1 MDKIDH
7 VQKQMGHVS
16 KENAMLR
23 KNEKEMLRIKTLAE
37 TKNTFDG
44 LVSRLDIAEE
54 RISELK
60 DISIEPYKT
69 EKLREQK
76 LERKQYLTMRQL

>member
-16 KENAMLR
+16 KENGMLR
-23 KNEKEMLRIKTLAE
+23 KNKKEMLRIKTLAE

>member
-1 MDKIDH
+1 MDKADH
-7 VQKQMGHVS
+7 AQKQMGHVS
-16 KENAMLR
+16 KENGMLR

-37 TKNTFDG
+37 TKNAFDG

-76 LERKQYLTMRQL
+76 LERKQYPTMRQL

>member
-1 MDKIDH
+1 MDKADH

-37 TKNTFDG
+37 TKNAFDG
-44 LVSRLDIAEE
+44 LVSRLDTAEE

-76 LERKQYLTMRQL
+76 LERKQYPTMRQL